1 MSYRWFDKYV
11 LIFFCRS
18 KDSSKT
24 KAMTIEKETDVEQ
37 LCKVIYDNGEQY
49 MDGTAAIN
57 FAALK
62 IVRYYV
68 FQFETI
74 WLAQDSTTQKC
85 SLRILFN
92 Q

>member
-1 MSYRWFDKYV
+1 
-11 LIFFCRS
+11 
-18 KDSSKT
+18 
-24 KAMTIEKETDVEQ
+24 MTLEKETDVEQ

-62 IVRYYV
+62 IVRYYNYLSRDHLV
-68 FQFETI
+68 SF
-74 WLAQDSTTQKC
+74 
-85 SLRILFN
+85 LRSGTLFK